1 MFFSL
6 PSSGISWCL
15 VLTKLRSKLL
25 HGVFLLAKPFLASRD
40 REHRHV
46 EQHRKTLDCTW
57 LQSLSPFPK
66 SEDENW
72 MLKLN
77 LTKPMKQPLSLK
89 LAFWTL
95 FIKTN
100 LFCSKNCQ
108 QNLVFSGLSFSTLSF
123 IGPNCET
130 WRGLQTGG
138 VFDVFQQSVD
148 IFQSIYFSQ
157 RKTVIFWICSSK
169 LVHLL
174 KRPLDDPKV
183 AAVFV
188 CFVGS
193 FSSCRTSLPLHGTP
207 LGPKQSFHLLFQPVM
222 RYSRVQDRATQPFI
236 NEVDIDTSSRNQLPG
251 LLTCY
256 WSLDLSPNP
265 LQMGAYTIT
274 KKTVLSRCPD
284 FPMISL
290 LTSAPWTL
298 WMSKSKQNWAI
309 LYFWFFSFNGITGS
323 ASSFTFAPFD
333 RVQINPT

>member
-1 MFFSL
+1 MHAAVQEIAVCFPTIRRYL
-6 PSSGISWCL
+6 PIHLC
-15 VLTKLRSKLL
+15 
-25 HGVFLLAKPFLASRD
+25 
-40 REHRHV
+40 
-46 EQHRKTLDCTW
+46 
-57 LQSLSPFPK
+57 FPK
-66 SEDENW
+66 KNSYI
-72 MLKLN
+72 LN
-77 LTKPMKQPLSLK
+77 L
-89 LAFWTL
+89 F
-95 FIKTN
+95 FE
-100 LFCSKNCQ
+100 
-108 QNLVFSGLSFSTLSF
+108 
-123 IGPNCET
+123 IGSSPKET
-130 WRGLQTGG
+130 SW
-138 VFDVFQQSVD
+138 
-148 IFQSIYFSQ
+148 
-157 RKTVIFWICSSK
+157 W
-169 LVHLL
+169 
-174 KRPLDDPKV
+174 V

-193 FSSCRTSLPLHGTP
+193 FSSCRTSLPLHGAP

-236 NEVDIDTSSRNQLPG
+236 NEVDIDASSRNQLPG

-274 KKTVLSRCPD
+274 KKTILSRCPD
-284 FPMISL
+284 VPMISL